1 MCPINITEI
10 CTRIHYR
17 MYHQSVCVWWSPPKL
32 FFNGHFG
39 RPSSNSHQLK
49 SRINYRDTLPAPR
62 KNGVTLVAWGWERAL
77 LSTGWDGHDHRRTG
91 RQCRIRIN
99 NAERISSL
107 QQTNNIDDTNGWPS
121 GTGPGPGY
129 HGPPHHNRTAIHRV
143 PKELWYRP
151 PTLSGPHNKISKAQR
166 DTRALTL
173 GSSHVPVLLLLGQW
187 EESPWRPQ

>member
-1 MCPINITEI
+1 MQCLPGHPIPISWGFKIQRACSPGCSFTSLCTWERCLYLPHMCPINITEI

-77 LSTGWDGHDHRRTG
+77 LAEMATTTAAQED
-91 RQCRIRIN
+91 
-99 NAERISSL
+99 NAEL
-107 QQTNNIDDTNGWPS
+107 
-121 GTGPGPGY
+121 
-129 HGPPHHNRTAIHRV
+129 
-143 PKELWYRP
+143 E
-151 PTLSGPHNKISKAQR
+151 
-166 DTRALTL
+166 
-173 GSSHVPVLLLLGQW
+173 
-187 EESPWRPQ
+187 